1 MPKSKSKAFEAGENK
16 PFRKGS
22 YLRDLVNIF
31 VTLLGHIRW
40 SRVKKSQPSE
50 DNLSRNIY
58 YVRGLAN
65 IFFLNKDEDEDEEER
80 WVNVLQIGEDNHYA
94 LNDWNSAHII
104 KLYEVDQLA
113 WGDDVLDGRKKKK
126 VHVFQSL
133 VNGNMFAVFG
143 DDLSLLRDLPGE
155 PV

>member
-1 MPKSKSKAFEAGENK
+1 MPKFKSKAFETGDNK

-22 YLRDLVNIF
+22 YLR
-31 VTLLGHIRW
+31 
-40 SRVKKSQPSE
+40 
-50 DNLSRNIY
+50 
-58 YVRGLAN
+58 GLAN
-65 IFFLNKDEDEDEEER
+65 IFFLNKDEDEEER

-143 DDLSLLRDLPGE
+143 DDLSLLKDLPGDS
-155 PV
+155 V